1 MNPIAAKA
9 LELFSKKFGR
19 KILKSAADNKWVA
32 DMIKKLKASPKP
44 GVLFKGKSKDYKGI
58 ESIKPENLNA
68 ANSSRFVESAKE
80 GNFKGWTPRVIKG
93 GKKADGG
100 RIDKPLPTRS
110 RDI

>member
-68 ANSSRFVESAKE
+68 ANTTRFVEGAKK

-100 RIDKPLPTRS
+100 RIDKALPTRS

>member
-44 GVLFKGKSKDYKGI
+44 GVLFKGKSKDYKVL
-58 ESIKPENLNA
+58 NLLNL
-68 ANSSRFVESAKE
+68 K
-80 GNFKGWTPRVIKG
+80 I
-93 GKKADGG
+93 
-100 RIDKPLPTRS
+100 
-110 RDI
+110 